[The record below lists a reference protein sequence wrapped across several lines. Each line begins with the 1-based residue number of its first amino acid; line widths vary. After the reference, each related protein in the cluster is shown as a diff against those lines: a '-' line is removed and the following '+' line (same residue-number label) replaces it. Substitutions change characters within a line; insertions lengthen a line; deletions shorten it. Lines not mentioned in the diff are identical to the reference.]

1 MNFEPARRVALVA
14 DDEPTTRH
22 LMRVAL
28 EQAGFSVV
36 EAEDGVAA
44 LAAYEQSSPALVILD
59 VDMPQLDGISVC
71 RRLRERQDGRDVPIL
86 MITALDDMAWIDTA
100 LAAGA
105 TDFIPKPI
113 NWALLRYRVR
123 HLLPPT
129 RPELR

>member
-1 MNFEPARRVALVA
+1 MSIEPAGRVVLVA

-22 LMRVAL
+22 LARVAL

-36 EAEDGVAA
+36 EACDGAAA
-44 LAAYEQSSPALVILD
+44 LAAYERSSPDLVILD
-59 VDMPQLDGISVC
+59 VDMPVMDGITVC

-86 MITALDDMAWIDTA
+86 MVTALDDMAWIETA

-105 TDFIPKPI
+105 TDFISKPI

-123 HLLPPT
+123 HILRALK
-129 RPELR
+129 RPA